1 MKVKCA
7 IALLSFLTAVA
18 FFYGTLPEHYDVRG
32 VNDDVLWALVFAALA
47 IAHWVGL
54 RWHDCYTCRVW
65 SDTLVQIQ
73 GLAWIA
79 ASGAFVSEYPPFN
92 WAMAVFPIL
101 GGLCVLLGRWLNKRT
116 RAKIVRGANE

>member
-54 RWHDCYTCRVW
+54 RWHDCYACRVW
-65 SDTLVQIQ
+65 SDTLVYRFRVWR
-73 GLAWIA
+73 GLQPVAR
-79 ASGAFVSEYPPFN
+79 
-92 WAMAVFPIL
+92 
-101 GGLCVLLGRWLNKRT
+101 LCRNIRRSTGRWRFFQFWADCVYCLDD
-116 RAKIVRGANE
+116 G